1 MDIFVDFFKNLKDL
15 EGLIKW
21 GGLLVLIIIV
31 FAETGLLVG
40 FFLPG
45 DSLLIT
51 AGLLAAQGYLD
62 IYWLN
67 ISLILAAII
76 GDTVGYWFGR
86 KTGPRIFKREK
97 SRFFAKDHLLKAQEF
112 YDKHGGKTIIYAR
125 FVPFAR
131 TFAPIVAGV
140 GQMEYKKFLTY
151 NIVGGI
157 LWVVSMSLLGY
168 FFGNIPFI
176 KKNFEYVII
185 GVIILSLVPVVMG
198 YLKHRKEMKATM
210 ELQKE
215 MIDNAL
221 DNDKKQ

>member
-1 MDIFVDFFKNLKDL
+1 MEVISDFFHYLRDL

-21 GGLLVLIIIV
+21 GGLTVLIIII

-62 IYWLN
+62 IN
-67 ISLILAAII
+67 VMMISLILAAII
-76 GDTVGYWFGR
+76 GDQVGYLFGR
-86 KTGPRIFKREK
+86 KTGPKIFNREK
-97 SRFFAKDHLLKAQEF
+97 SLFFAKDHLVKANQF
-112 YDKHGGKTIIYAR
+112 YDRYGGKAIIFAR

-140 GQMEYKKFLTY
+140 ANMNYRKFVSY
-151 NIVGGI
+151 NVMGGI
-157 LWVVSMSLLGY
+157 LWIVSMCLSGY
-168 FFGNIPFI
+168 FFGNIPFV

-185 GVIILSLVPVVMG
+185 GVIILSLVPVVVG
-198 YLKHRKEMKATM
+198 YLRHRKESKLSS
-210 ELQKE
+210 E
-215 MIDNAL
+215 N
-221 DNDKKQ
+221 

>member
-1 MDIFVDFFKNLKDL
+1 MEVISDFFHYLRDL

-21 GGLLVLIIIV
+21 GGLTVLIIII

-62 IYWLN
+62 IN
-67 ISLILAAII
+67 VMMISLILAAII
-76 GDTVGYWFGR
+76 GDQVGYLFGR
-86 KTGPRIFKREK
+86 KTGPKIFNREK
-97 SRFFAKDHLLKAQEF
+97 SLFFAKDHWVKANQF
-112 YDKHGGKTIIYAR
+112 YDRYGGKAIIFAR

-140 GQMEYKKFLTY
+140 ANMNYRKFVSY
-151 NIVGGI
+151 NIMGGI
-157 LWVVSMSLLGY
+157 LWIVSMCLSGY
-168 FFGNIPFI
+168 FFGNIPFV

-185 GVIILSLVPVVMG
+185 GVIILSLVPVVVG
-198 YLKHRKEMKATM
+198 YLRHKKESKLSS
-210 ELQKE
+210 E
-215 MIDNAL
+215 N
-221 DNDKKQ
+221 

>member
-1 MDIFVDFFKNLKDL
+1 MDVITEFFKNLGDL
-15 EGLIKW
+15 EALIKW
-21 GGLLVLIIIV
+21 GGLTVLIIII
-31 FAETGLLVG
+31 FAETGLLIG

-62 IYWLN
+62 IFWLN

-86 KTGPRIFKREK
+86 KTGPKLFQREE
-97 SRFFAKDHLLKAQEF
+97 SRFFKRSHLLKAKEF
-112 YDKHGGKTIIYAR
+112 YEKHGGKAIIYAR

-140 GQMEYKKFLTY
+140 AEMNYRKFVTF
-151 NIVGGI
+151 NVVGGI
-157 LWVVSMSLLGY
+157 VWITSLSLLGY
-168 FFGNIPFI
+168 YFGNIPFV

-185 GVIILSLVPVVMG
+185 GVIILSVMPIVIG
-198 YLKHRKEMKATM
+198 YLNHRKEEK
-210 ELQKE
+210 LKKE
-215 MIDNAL
+215 KEAEV
-221 DNDKKQ
+221 K

>member
-1 MDIFVDFFKNLKDL
+1 MDVIIEFFKNLRDL
-15 EGLIKW
+15 EALIKW
-21 GGLLVLIIIV
+21 GGLTVLIIII
-31 FAETGLLVG
+31 FAETGLLIG

-62 IYWLN
+62 IFWLN

-86 KTGPRIFKREK
+86 KTGPKLFQREE
-97 SRFFAKDHLLKAQEF
+97 SRFFKRSHLLKAKEF
-112 YDKHGGKTIIYAR
+112 YEKHGGKAIIYAR

-140 GQMEYKKFLTY
+140 AEMNYKKFVIF
-151 NIVGGI
+151 NITGGI
-157 LWVVSMSLLGY
+157 IWITSLSLLGY
-168 FFGNIPFI
+168 YFGNIPFV

-185 GVIILSLVPVVMG
+185 GVIILSVMPIVIG
-198 YLKHRKEMKATM
+198 YFNHRKEERLKKEKAL
-210 ELQKE
+210 ENQ
-215 MIDNAL
+215 
-221 DNDKKQ
+221 

>member
-1 MDIFVDFFKNLKDL
+1 MDVIIDFFKNLRDL

-31 FAETGLLVG
+31 FAETGLLIG

-51 AGLLAAQGYLD
+51 AGLLASQGYLD
-62 IYWLN
+62 IFVMN
-67 ISLILAAII
+67 VTLILAAII

-86 KTGPRIFKREK
+86 KTGPKIFKREK
-97 SRFFAKDHLLKAQEF
+97 SKFFAKEHLIKAQEF
-112 YDKHGGKTIIYAR
+112 YEKHGGKTIIYAR

-140 GQMEYKKFLTY
+140 GKMEYKKFLSY
-151 NIVGGI
+151 NIFGGI
-157 LWVVSMSLLGY
+157 LWVVSMTLLGY

-185 GVIILSLVPVVMG
+185 GVIIISTIPVITG
-198 YLKHRKEMKATM
+198 YLKHRKEMKAQQTA
-210 ELQKE
+210 EK
-215 MIDNAL
+215 
-221 DNDKKQ
+221 

>member
-1 MDIFVDFFKNLKDL
+1 MDVIIDFFKNLKDL
-15 EGLIKW
+15 EGLIRW
-21 GGLLVLIIIV
+21 GGMLVLIIIV

-112 YDKHGGKTIIYAR
+112 YEKHGGKTIIYAR

-140 GQMEYKKFLTY
+140 GNMDYKKFLLF
-151 NIVGGI
+151 NISGGI
-157 LWVVSMSLLGY
+157 LWVVSMTLLGY

-185 GVIILSLVPVVMG
+185 GVIILSTLPVIIG
-198 YLKHRKEMKATM
+198 YWNHRKEMKATIK
-210 ELQKE
+210 LQKE

-221 DNDKKQ
+221 DDTKK